1 MHPFLIHRFSS
12 SLNVF
17 VWTFW
22 FNMCFHL
29 FMKLSKFHST
39 LGSGVVKQWVAPQ
52 SPSSRKTNP
61 NSMEMC
67 LDHSVPLG
75 KVLITLCVA
84 WKRSTIL
91 PGNIDSYYLLTLQQS
106 STMTV
111 SKGLS
116 KEYFISCSRSLISLN
131 AGLFGSLQ
139 PPTLWSSFKTI
150 KRFSNCLMFLVS
162 LPLEAQNY
170 LLTLKVWSH
179 VMILLLRAVFS
190 ISAS

>member
-1 MHPFLIHRFSS
+1 MITTIAISGPIFVAPHNKDLWSVWCRRSLHSVPCPGSIPEMHPFLIHRFSS

-22 FNMCFHL
+22 FNVCFYL

-39 LGSGVVKQWVAPQ
+39 SGSGVVKQWVAPQ
-52 SPSSRKTNP
+52 SPSSQKTNP
-61 NSMEMC
+61 NSVGIC
-67 LDHSVPLG
+67 LDHSEPLG

-84 WKRSTIL
+84 WKRSTIM

-116 KEYFISCSRSLISLN
+116 KEYFISWSRSLISLN
-131 AGLFGSLQ
+131 AGLF
-139 PPTLWSSFKTI
+139 
-150 KRFSNCLMFLVS
+150 VS
-162 LPLEAQNY
+162 L
-170 LLTLKVWSH
+170 
-179 VMILLLRAVFS
+179 
-190 ISAS
+190 